1 MDEEI
6 LFLYKVPKGTS
17 FKEFYYRG
25 LSINNS
31 IDLALYIKSNMW
43 YFEKMTPEVREQF
56 RSYWR
61 FLKNEKKKENEL
73 FK

>member
-31 IDLALYIKSNMW
+31 IDLALYIKANMW
-43 YFEKMTPEVREQF
+43 YFEKMTSEVRDQF
-56 RSYWR
+56 RNLWLS
-61 FLKNEKKKENEL
+61 LKKEEEIKNE
-73 FK
+73 FFR

>member
-1 MDEEI
+1 MDCS
-6 LFLYKVPKGTS
+6 YKVLKGTS

-31 IDLALYIKSNMW
+31 IDLALYIKANMW
-43 YFEKMTPEVREQF
+43 YFEKMTPDIREQF

-61 FLKNEKKKENEL
+61 FLKNEKEKENEL

>member
-1 MDEEI
+1 MDCS
-6 LFLYKVPKGTS
+6 YKVPKGTS

-31 IDLALYIKSNMW
+31 IDLALYIKANMW
-43 YFEKMTPEVREQF
+43 YFEKMTAEVRDQF
-56 RSYWR
+56 RNYWH
-61 FLKNEKKKENEL
+61 FLNNEKEKENEL

>member
-31 IDLALYIKSNMW
+31 IDLALYIKANMW

-56 RSYWR
+56 RKFWLS
-61 FLKNEKKKENEL
+61 LKKEEEINNEL
-73 FK
+73 YR